1 MGRHT
6 AGPGR
11 FLAATSLA
19 AGLLLCTGALPAQE
33 HAPLAEATA
42 PQVELAAEGT
52 HASFRPVARV
62 RIDRPG
68 YLSLFEVEPGV
79 GATMLYPDDPSDPE
93 RLAAGTHELRLN
105 GLPTA
110 VRRQLMAWHLGWAFA
125 HRPRLVPENHLVA
138 VVSGEPLDVSELR
151 SQRVFRYT
159 ESSAGAGEVTGALL
173 ASVTDG
179 LEAGDWSSAR
189 TSYDKWRDPTLLAR
203 SGPWLDAPFLPLAR
217 ELVFT
222 GWPAAAD
229 PRFIFACGPAF
240 AATGEYF
247 AGRTAFDLNV
257 CRHAVPN
264 RRLLADLNWEDPRE
278 WSRQVAGTDGR
289 RASESEDAGEEETP
303 ASASD
308 GTSEPLP
315 EEVREALRRVADAAE
330 SGRRSGTLRSLRQLE
345 SIGQAMRTRGVGVD
359 SERLGE
365 LRWKAE
371 ARARAL
377 RRIGAERPASGG
389 IPSRGRGLDIDR
401 GLDGGRALGARGEKP
416 GAGIPERSA
425 RPSSRDVQRQAP
437 DRVRRGAR
445 PAERPGSKKPG
456 SKKPRNSSGDAPGES

>member
-1 MGRHT
+1 MGGHT

-11 FLAATSLA
+11 FLVASSLA
-19 AGLLLCTGALPAQE
+19 AGLLLCTSTLPAQE
-33 HAPLAEATA
+33 PTSPEESTA
-42 PQVELAAEGT
+42 PRVELAAKGT
-52 HASFRPVARV
+52 YASFQPVASV

-68 YLSLFEVEPGV
+68 YVTLFEVEPGV

-93 RLAAGTHELRLN
+93 RFATGSHELRLN

-110 VRRQLMAWHLGWAFA
+110 SRRQLMAWHLGWAFA

-138 VVSGEPLDVSELR
+138 VVSEEPLDVSELR
-151 SQRVFRYT
+151 SQRIFRYT
-159 ESSAGAGEVTGALL
+159 KSSAGAREVTGALL
-173 ASVTDG
+173 ASVAGG
-179 LEAGDWSSAR
+179 LESEDWNAAR
-189 TSYDKWRDPTLLAR
+189 TSYDKWRDPSLLAR

-222 GWPAAAD
+222 GWPPPAD
-229 PRFIFACGPAF
+229 PRFIFTCGPAF

-247 AGRTAFDLNV
+247 VGRTAFDLNV

-278 WSRQVAGTDGR
+278 WARQVAAADER
-289 RASESEDAGEEETP
+289 EASGSEDGTEASP
-303 ASASD
+303 ASTSD

-330 SGRRSGTLRSLRQLE
+330 SGRRSGTLRSLRRLE
-345 SIGQAMRTRGVGVD
+345 SIGRAMRTRGIGVD
-359 SERLGE
+359 AERLGE

-371 ARARAL
+371 ARAWAL
-377 RRIGAERPASGG
+377 HRIGAGAAASGG
-389 IPSRGRGLDIDR
+389 IPSTGRGLDIDR
-401 GLDGGRALGARGEKP
+401 DLDVDRAHGARGDDP

-425 RPSSRDVQRQAP
+425 RPSSRDAQRRTP

-445 PAERPGSKKPG
+445 PAQRPGSKKP
-456 SKKPRNSSGDAPGES
+456 RSSTDDSGES